1 MSRLRGERYPVYF
14 YEHRGRNPAPPAA
27 ILAVVV
33 APPHPQG
40 NAGNLDGDGVMDPRA
55 RAVGHQLGLPTEA
68 EEAEPNTLTE
78 VSALMEYEET
88 GDGIRKIMRES
99 DIGWP
104 STDEDAASLDARDDD
119 LPTIDKHD
127 NKLTRHLPLHYF
139 SSVPSSNMQPPLFWL
154 EFPRTPSE

>member
-1 MSRLRGERYPVYF
+1 
-14 YEHRGRNPAPPAA
+14 
-27 ILAVVV
+27 
-33 APPHPQG
+33 
-40 NAGNLDGDGVMDPRA
+40 MDPRA

-104 STDEDAASLDARDDD
+104 STDEDAASSDAHDRD
-119 LPTIDKHD
+119 LTAIEKLD
-127 NKLTRHLPLHYF
+127 NKLTRHPATSLLVQHAALMVALVEWWHVRLCARLAHGLPALAKR
-139 SSVPSSNMQPPLFWL
+139 SAPLPTCLMAIVGSYCGWERCRECSRL
-154 EFPRTPSE
+154 STHL